1 MLFRLN
7 FQGGREEE
15 GRKIQIEM
23 TSILFLNLSQDEFD
37 TVSVCVCT
45 TLIRFFLLLMFLFL
59 GAFFLLSNITLLCVV
74 FTIFLLG
81 LLVKIYDDCPSLD
94 LDSKFSSRPVGF
106 VDKNKKIKKKNTTAS
121 TEEEEQEH
129 NSKKEKI

>member
-106 VDKNKKIKKKNTTAS
+106 VDKNKKIKKKK
-121 TEEEEQEH
+121 H
-129 NSKKEKI
+129 HSKY